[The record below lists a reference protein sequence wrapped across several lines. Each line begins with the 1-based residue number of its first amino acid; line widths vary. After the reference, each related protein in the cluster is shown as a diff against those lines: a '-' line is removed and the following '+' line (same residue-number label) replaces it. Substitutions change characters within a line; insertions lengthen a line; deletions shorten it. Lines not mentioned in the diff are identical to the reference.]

1 MSVARVL
8 TAIACAATL
17 SYSAVLLAQNHPEAE
32 KIMTD
37 RHENFEKIGGSF
49 KTIRDQLRGDRDIAA
64 VTAAAQ
70 TINELAP
77 QVATWFPAGTGP
89 ETGIETRALA
99 NIWED
104 QDGFSAAAEKLVT
117 QAGNMLAAAQSG
129 DLDQVAGNVRNLGG
143 ACGGC
148 HDNYRTE
155 ED

>member
-1 MSVARVL
+1 MLTTIGCTVA
-8 TAIACAATL
+8 L
-17 SYSAVLLAQNHPEAE
+17 SYSAILLAQNHPDAE
-32 KIMTD
+32 TIMSE
-37 RHENFEKIGGSF
+37 RHDNFEKIGGSF
-49 KTIRDQLRGDRDIAA
+49 RTIREQLRGDRDVAE
-64 VTAAAQ
+64 VTAAAE

-104 QDGFSAAAEKLVT
+104 QEGFNAAAERLVT
-117 QAGNMLAAAQSG
+117 QAGNMLEAAQSG
-129 DLDQVAGNVRNLGG
+129 DLDNVAGMVRNLGG

-148 HDNYRTE
+148 HDNFRAE